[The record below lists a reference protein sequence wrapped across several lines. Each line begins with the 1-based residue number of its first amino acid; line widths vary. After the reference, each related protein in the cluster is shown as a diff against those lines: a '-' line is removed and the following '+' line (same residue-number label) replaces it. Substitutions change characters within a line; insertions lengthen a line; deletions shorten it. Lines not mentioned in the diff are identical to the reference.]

1 MAMGKSYYLDTYGCQ
16 MNVADSELIAGMLN
30 KQGYAISK
38 SMDNAD
44 AIFVNTCAIRER
56 AEQKVHSRLGLYSQ
70 IKQNRPGVI
79 IGVLGCMAQHLKDEI
94 LETKPYV
101 DIILGPDSYRKL
113 PALLDRNAENT
124 NNTVDTK
131 LSRFEVYDNLF
142 PSRQEGINA
151 WVSIMRGCDKFCTFC
166 VVPFTRGRERSR
178 SMASIVNE
186 VKKAIADGYVEIT
199 LLGQNV
205 NSYHHDGRKF
215 QHLLQAVAEIPGVQR
230 LRYTSPHPQDMT
242 NELIHVM
249 NDYEN
254 ICNAVHFPLQAGAN
268 RILKRMNRTY
278 TKEHFIQRAQWIREF
293 LPNCGLSTDII
304 VGFPGETE
312 AEFQETLKVM
322 SAVKFDSAFTFK
334 YSLRTGTKAAEY
346 SDHISETEKQ
356 TRLEEVIKL
365 QKHHTL
371 LRNKAIIGQVEKV
384 LVEKVSKRSA
394 SHWAGR
400 TDSNKWVIFPKQDT
414 QIKDIV
420 PVLITDA
427 KGISLQGQLV
437 NIKEAA

>member
-1 MAMGKSYYLDTYGCQ
+1 MGKSYYLDTYGCQ
-16 MNVADSELIAGMLN
+16 MNVADSELIAGMLK
-30 KQGYAISK
+30 KQGYVISK

-151 WVSIMRGCDKFCTFC
+151 WISIMRGCDKFCTFC

-186 VKKAIADGYVEIT
+186 VQKAIADGYVEIT

-205 NSYHHDGRKF
+205 NSYQHDGRKF

-304 VGFPGETE
+304 VGFPGEIE

-371 LRNKAIIGQVEKV
+371 LRNKAIIDQIEKV

>member
-1 MAMGKSYYLDTYGCQ
+1 MGKSYYLDTYGCQ
-16 MNVADSELIAGMLN
+16 MNVADSELIAGMLK
-30 KQGYAISK
+30 KQGYVISK

-56 AEQKVHSRLGLYSQ
+56 AEDKVHSRLGVYSK

-113 PALLDRNAENT
+113 PALLNRNAENT

-186 VKKAIADGYVEIT
+186 VKKAIADGYLEIT

-205 NSYHHDGRKF
+205 NSYQHDGRKF

-414 QIKDIV
+414 QIKDRV
-420 PVLITDA
+420 PVLITDG

>member
-1 MAMGKSYYLDTYGCQ
+1 MGKSYYLDTFGCQ
-16 MNVADSELIAGMLN
+16 MNMADSELIAGMLK
-30 KQGYAISK
+30 KQGYVISK

-56 AEQKVHSRLGLYSQ
+56 AEEKVHSRLGVYSQ
-70 IKQNRPGVI
+70 IKKNRPGVI

-94 LETKPYV
+94 LESKPYV
-101 DIILGPDSYRKL
+101 DIVLGPDSYRKL
-113 PALLDRNAENT
+113 PVLLDRNTENT

-142 PSRQEGINA
+142 PSRQDGINA

-178 SMASIVNE
+178 SMNSIVNE
-186 VKKAIADGYVEIT
+186 VQKAIADGYVEIT

-205 NSYHHDGRKF
+205 NSYQHDGRKF
-215 QHLLQAVAEIPGVQR
+215 QHLLQAVAGIPGVQR

-278 TKEHFIQRAQWIREF
+278 TKEYFIQRAQWIREF

-322 SAVKFDSAFTFK
+322 NAVKFDSAFTFK
-334 YSLRTGTKAAEY
+334 YSLRSGTKAAEY
-346 SDHISETEKQ
+346 SDHLPETEKQ
-356 TRLEEVIKL
+356 KRLEEVIKL

-371 LRNKAIIGQVEKV
+371 YRNKAIIDQVEKV
-384 LVEKVSKRSA
+384 LVEKVSKRSTA
-394 SHWAGR
+394 HWAGR
-400 TDSNKWVIFPKQDT
+400 TDSNKWVIFPKEET

-420 PVLITDA
+420 PVLINDA
-427 KGISLQGQLV
+427 KGISLHGQLV